1 MSFQLVKKIKN
12 LLKEN
17 YVEHENVESDKIL
30 GIQKKILKNKKLTKK
45 VFSNYYF
52 KCMKINETWFLGEG
66 DVIELGSGT
75 SFIKDYFPDVITSD
89 TRQHNS
95 IDLVLDSQKM
105 NLEEKSVR
113 AFIGINCFHHF
124 SNPRLFF
131 KELDRVLISN
141 GGCILIEPYHGTLA
155 KFLFNHLHDTEY
167 FDINQT
173 DWEQDSKNMANAN
186 QALSYIIFKRDLN
199 IFKNENPNLDLI
211 FSERIN
217 DTFSH
222 IMSGG
227 LNYKQLVPGPLIIIP
242 KILDHL
248 SKPFSKWLSLH
259 QIIVLKK
266 KN

>member
-1 MSFQLVKKIKN
+1 VYLIKKIKEA
-12 LLKEN
+12 LKEP
-17 YVEHENVESDKIL
+17 YVEYEDVEDDNIL
-30 GIQKKILKNKKLTKK
+30 ITQKNLLKNKKLARK
-45 VFSNYYF
+45 VFRDYYF
-52 KCMKINETWFLGEG
+52 KCMEINETYFSGEG

-89 TRQHNS
+89 TRQHDS

-105 NLEEKSVR
+105 NLEKKSVR

-141 GGCILIEPYHGTLA
+141 GGCVLIEPFYGTLA
-155 KFLFNHLHDTEY
+155 KFLFNHLHETEY
-167 FDINQT
+167 FDTNQT

-186 QALSYIIFKRDLN
+186 QALSYIIFKRDRV
-199 IFKNENPNLDLI
+199 IFENENPNLNI
-211 FSERIN
+211 IHNERIN
-217 DTFSH
+217 DSFSH
-222 IMSGG
+222 IFSGG
-227 LNYKQLVPGPLIIIP
+227 INYKQLVPGPLIVIP
-242 KILDHL
+242 KILDYL